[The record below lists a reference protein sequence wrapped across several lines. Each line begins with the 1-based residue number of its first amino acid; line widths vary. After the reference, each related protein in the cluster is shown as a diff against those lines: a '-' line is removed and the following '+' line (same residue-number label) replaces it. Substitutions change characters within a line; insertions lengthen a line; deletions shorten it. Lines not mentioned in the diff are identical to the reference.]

1 MTGHTKMISNLK
13 LDTRKISILILL
25 ILLIFAVLTALISGN
40 SGLSPASVFNIII
53 YKTTGYSFL
62 DMSKSD
68 IAIVWNMRM
77 PRVLMAVLAGI
88 ALSTAGALYQGCFR
102 NPLVEP
108 FILGASSG
116 ASFGASAA
124 IVFPMLFVSIQISAF
139 VFALAA
145 VTASY
150 FLARQKGEINTV
162 GLVLSGVIIGSVFS
176 ALVSIMKYLSED
188 TQLREITFWMM
199 GGLYHAAWDD
209 IYINAFIIIGC
220 FILAWILAWKLNLL
234 SIGDEEAKSLGI
246 NPDKYKTIFI
256 ITATLMTSVC
266 VSSVGIIAWVGLMMP
281 HAARLLTGPD
291 NRYVIPLSSLA
302 GAIYLLICDTIA
314 RTLTMGEIPIGIITS
329 ILGAPF
335 LIWILRAKSGGLFS

>member
-1 MTGHTKMISNLK
+1 MISNILYDK
-13 LDTRKISILILL
+13 RKVAIIILIILL
-25 ILLIFAVLTALISGN
+25 ILVILFAIISGN
-40 SGLSPASVFNIII
+40 SELTPATVFNVIL
-53 YKTTGYSFL
+53 YKITGWSFEEV
-62 DMSKSD
+62 SKSN

-77 PRVLMAVLAGI
+77 PRVLMAILTGI

-116 ASFGASAA
+116 ASFGAALA
-124 IVFPMLFVSIQISAF
+124 IVFPSLFLPIQISAF
-139 VFALAA
+139 IFAMVA
-145 VTASY
+145 VISSY
-150 FLARQKGEINTV
+150 FLARYKGEINTV
-162 GLVLSGVIIGSVFS
+162 GLVLSGVIIGSLFS
-176 ALVSIMKYLSED
+176 ALVSVMKYLSLD

-199 GGLYHAAWDD
+199 GGLYHAGWSD
-209 IYINAFIIIGC
+209 IYINAFVILVC
-220 FILAWILAWKLNLL
+220 FIIVWSLSWKLNLL
-234 SIGDEEAKSLGI
+234 STSDEEAKSLGI

-256 ITATLMTSVC
+256 VKATLMTSVC

-291 NRYVIPLSSLA
+291 NRYVIPISSLG

-335 LIWILRAKSGGLFS
+335 LIWILRAKSGRLFS

>member
-1 MTGHTKMISNLK
+1 MIFKKIIDADRRNLYIF
-13 LDTRKISILILL
+13 LLIILL
-25 ILLIFAVLTALISGN
+25 ICTILFSIISGN
-40 SGLSPASVFNIII
+40 SHLSPATVLNIIL
-53 YKTTGYSFL
+53 YKTTGISFGEI
-62 DMSKSD
+62 SSRD

-77 PRVLMAVLAGI
+77 PRVLMAILAGT
-88 ALSTAGALYQGCFR
+88 ALATAGALYQGCFR

-116 ASFGASAA
+116 ASFGAALA
-124 IVFPMLFVSIQISAF
+124 IVFPSIFLPIHISAF
-139 VFALAA
+139 IFALFAVLAA
-145 VTASY
+145 YMLS
-150 FLARQKGEINTV
+150 RQKGEINSV

-199 GGLYHAAWDD
+199 GGLYHAAWNDV
-209 IYINAFIIIGC
+209 YINTIVIIMC
-220 FILAWILAWKLNLL
+220 FITAWILSWKINLI

-256 ITATLMTSVC
+256 ITATLMTAVC
-266 VSSVGIIAWVGLMMP
+266 VSTVGIIAWVGLMMP

-291 NRYVIPLSSLA
+291 NRYVIPLASLG
-302 GAIYLLICDTIA
+302 GAVYLLICDTIA

-329 ILGAPF
+329 IIGAPF
-335 LIWILRAKSGGLFS
+335 LIWILRAKSGRLFL

>member
-1 MTGHTKMISNLK
+1 MIFKKIIDADRRNLYIF
-13 LDTRKISILILL
+13 LLIILL
-25 ILLIFAVLTALISGN
+25 ICTILFSIISGN
-40 SGLSPASVFNIII
+40 SHLSPATVLNIIL
-53 YKTTGYSFL
+53 YKTTGISFGEI
-62 DMSKSD
+62 SSRD

-77 PRVLMAVLAGI
+77 PRVLMAILAGT
-88 ALSTAGALYQGCFR
+88 ALATAGALYQGCFR

-116 ASFGASAA
+116 ASFGAALA
-124 IVFPMLFVSIQISAF
+124 IVFPSIFLPIHISAF
-139 VFALAA
+139 IFALFAVLAA
-145 VTASY
+145 YMLS
-150 FLARQKGEINTV
+150 RQKGEINSV

-199 GGLYHAAWDD
+199 GGLYHAAWNDV
-209 IYINAFIIIGC
+209 YINAIVIIMC
-220 FILAWILAWKLNLL
+220 FITAWILSWKINLI

-256 ITATLMTSVC
+256 ITATLMTAVC
-266 VSSVGIIAWVGLMMP
+266 VSTVGIIAWVGLMMP

-291 NRYVIPLSSLA
+291 NRYVTPLASLG
-302 GAIYLLICDTIA
+302 GAVYLLICDTIA

-329 ILGAPF
+329 IIGAPF
-335 LIWILRAKSGGLFS
+335 LIWILRAKSGRLFL

>member
-1 MTGHTKMISNLK
+1 MIFKKIIDADKRNLY
-13 LDTRKISILILL
+13 ILLLIILL
-25 ILLIFAVLTALISGN
+25 ICTILFSIISGN
-40 SGLSPASVFNIII
+40 SHLSPATVLNIIL
-53 YKTTGYSFL
+53 YKITGISFGEI
-62 DMSKSD
+62 SSRD

-77 PRVLMAVLAGI
+77 PRVLMAILAGT
-88 ALSTAGALYQGCFR
+88 ALATAGALYQGCFR

-116 ASFGASAA
+116 ASFGAALA
-124 IVFPMLFVSIQISAF
+124 IVFPSIFLPIHISAF
-139 VFALAA
+139 IFALFAVLAA
-145 VTASY
+145 YMLS
-150 FLARQKGEINTV
+150 RQKGEINSV

-199 GGLYHAAWDD
+199 GGLYHAAWNDV
-209 IYINAFIIIGC
+209 YINTIVIIMC
-220 FILAWILAWKLNLL
+220 FITAWILSWKLNLI

-256 ITATLMTSVC
+256 ITATLMTAVC
-266 VSSVGIIAWVGLMMP
+266 VSTVGIIAWVGLMMP

-291 NRYVIPLSSLA
+291 NRYVIPLASLG
-302 GAIYLLICDTIA
+302 GAVYLLICDTIA

-329 ILGAPF
+329 IIGAPF
-335 LIWILRAKSGGLFS
+335 LIWILRAKSGRLFL

>member
-1 MTGHTKMISNLK
+1 MIFKKIIDADRRNLYIF
-13 LDTRKISILILL
+13 LLIILL
-25 ILLIFAVLTALISGN
+25 ICTILFSIISGN
-40 SGLSPASVFNIII
+40 SHLSPATVLNIIL
-53 YKTTGYSFL
+53 YKTTGISFGEI
-62 DMSKSD
+62 SSRD

-77 PRVLMAVLAGI
+77 PRVLMAILAGT
-88 ALSTAGALYQGCFR
+88 ALATAGALYQGCFR

-116 ASFGASAA
+116 ASFGAALA
-124 IVFPMLFVSIQISAF
+124 IVFPSIFLPIHISAF
-139 VFALAA
+139 IFALFAVLAA
-145 VTASY
+145 YMLS
-150 FLARQKGEINTV
+150 RQKGEINSV

-199 GGLYHAAWDD
+199 GGLYHAAWNDV
-209 IYINAFIIIGC
+209 YINAIVIIMC
-220 FILAWILAWKLNLL
+220 FITAWILSWKLNLI

-256 ITATLMTSVC
+256 ITATLMTAVC
-266 VSSVGIIAWVGLMMP
+266 VSTVGIIAWVGLMMP

-291 NRYVIPLSSLA
+291 NRYVIPLASLG

-314 RTLTMGEIPIGIITS
+314 KTLTMGEIPIGIITS
-329 ILGAPF
+329 IIGAPF
-335 LIWILRAKSGGLFS
+335 LIWILRAKSGRLFL

>member
-1 MTGHTKMISNLK
+1 MIFK
-13 LDTRKISILILL
+13 LDKRKIYILILF
-25 ILLIFAVLTALISGN
+25 ILLIIALLFAIISGN
-40 SGLSPASVFNIII
+40 SELSPKTVFNILL
-53 YKTTGYSFL
+53 YKITGYSFEEV
-62 DMSKSD
+62 SKSHA
-68 IAIVWNMRM
+68 AIVWNMRM
-77 PRVLMAVLAGI
+77 PRVLMAVLAGT
-88 ALSTAGALYQGCFR
+88 ALATAGALYQGCFR

-116 ASFGASAA
+116 ASFGASLA
-124 IVFPMLFVSIQISAF
+124 IIFPALFISIQISAF
-139 VFALAA
+139 VFALTA
-145 VTASY
+145 VISSY
-150 FLARQKGEINTV
+150 ILARHKGEINTV

-176 ALVSIMKYLSED
+176 ALVSIMKYLSVD

-199 GGLYHAAWDD
+199 GGLYHASWSD
-209 IYINAFIIIGC
+209 IYINAAVIIIC
-220 FILAWILAWKLNLL
+220 FITAWMLSWKLNLL

-291 NRYVIPLSSLA
+291 NRYVIPLASLG

-335 LIWILRAKSGGLFS
+335 LIWILRAKSGKLFS